1 GKTLTTTTLKATN
14 AQDTTLVTNLNA
26 DLLDGKHATDFLGV
40 GYTGFE
46 IPLTFNNGLT
56 RTGNNVGLGGN
67 LTQNTTITNNGFNL
81 TTIGAGGTIGLN
93 LSSTGRVSIGTGS
106 THSIFHISGSGDLG
120 QDLRFDWASN
130 TAAVKPT
137 FMFNRARLNGGV
149 YSAVVDGDNL
159 AMNEISGWTAN
170 NAPYTAAR
178 WGSNVD
184 GTVSATSVPGN
195 LYFSTTAQGDF
206 GPTERLRITSSGNV
220 GIGTTSPFAKLT
232 IQSDDT
238 YNDYSSPGIRLESN
252 SGYRQTLSINTNLTG
267 TYASIQSMYMGM
279 SMVSRNLL
287 LNPLGGNVGIG
298 TSDPLYQLDVN
309 GQVRI
314 SNLPSG
320 SNNYVVTQ
328 NGGVLNTRTID
339 SRVWGSTLSS
349 GTGVLNYSARW
360 LSANTLG
367 TGAIYDNGTRVGIG
381 TTNPTATLEVG
392 GTASVISNS
401 SGNMTISAASNLI
414 LQPTG
419 GYVGIGTTSPES
431 LLHINPSAVGTSV
444 GNTMVDIRIKQG
456 ASSGNISIFDT
467 ILRRHTA
474 GSTWSGTNV
483 RLQRTI
489 DVSPMGFIDFGI
501 NGISSD
507 QGLGFGSNNTTNMV
521 IKSDGNVGIGTTGP
535 NYKLHIDE
543 TATSNFI
550 QITTANTGKTSNDG
564 LVIGYNESD
573 GAKIINRESTVLQ
586 LGTSNKPR
594 LTINANGSVQI
605 GTGYTGGVGGDLG
618 VSRIGRTD
626 ASIYFGPSAN
636 YIYWYGN
643 RFAKTGT
650 AGWVENS
657 DARIKTETQPLGY
670 GLNEIL
676 KLQPKT
682 YNLHN
687 DYSFVNGKVVLNP
700 NSSFDIGLIAQDV
713 YNIIPE
719 IVTKPP
725 DENSSLWTMNYA
737 GLTPILI
744 NAVQELNTKIEGLDI
759 TSNGSIVVNY
769 NVSPEVL
776 ASLGYSGAKNEL
788 ENGSYSLTDNLG
800 KVVTRVGQFGELAVG
815 KLKAGFI
822 SSKAIVTDNLASK
835 NISSE
840 TIVTGDLTST
850 QIGTTQLT
858 ALKIG
863 ASEASFST
871 VYADQIINP
880 EGNISDVLATRI
892 GSLRQEIKDLIAS
905 NSASESTPSAIAQA
919 ATTWETAPATQ
930 SADLSGSNLTLTG
943 DLIVGATL
951 TVNGQLTANS
961 AYIADLFTV
970 GQIALKNNILETTA
984 DTLYIQPSGLGN
996 INILNNRLVLT
1007 ADGNIAI
1014 NGNVTVTGSLT
1025 AGLIKAE
1032 EIEAKK
1038 LTAGKIN
1045 VATSSAVLGLATTS
1059 PDATS
1064 SAATAGTITLSTGQT
1079 EVIINN
1085 SQLTPNSMVYLTPNG
1100 STQNQVPY
1108 IKNKNDTNFTIAI
1121 DTALDHDVNIN
1132 WWLIN

>member
-1 GKTLTTTTLKATN
+1 
-14 AQDTTLVTNLNA
+14 
-26 DLLDGKHATDFLGV
+26 
-40 GYTGFE
+40 
-46 IPLTFNNGLT
+46 
-56 RTGNNVGLGGN
+56 
-67 LTQNTTITNNGFNL
+67 
-81 TTIGAGGTIGLN
+81 
-93 LSSTGRVSIGTGS
+93 
-106 THSIFHISGSGDLG
+106 
-120 QDLRFDWASN
+120 
-130 TAAVKPT
+130 
-137 FMFNRARLNGGV
+137 MFNRARLNGGV
-149 YSAVVDGDNL
+149 YSAVVDGDSL

-206 GPTERLRITSSGNV
+206 GPTERLRITSSGNIGIGTSSPTGKLTVISDNVYSDLAGGINLESSTVDGLKSYLTINSNTSGQYSSIQSRRKSGTINYSADLLLNPSGGYV
-220 GIGTTSPFAKLT
+220 GIGTT
-232 IQSDDT
+232 
-238 YNDYSSPGIRLESN
+238 
-252 SGYRQTLSINTNLTG
+252 
-267 TYASIQSMYMGM
+267 
-279 SMVSRNLL
+279 
-287 LNPLGGNVGIG
+287 NP
-298 TSDPLYQLDVN
+298 SYQLDVN

-419 GYVGIGTTSPES
+419 GYVGIGTTSPNYHLS
-431 LLHINPSAVGTSV
+431 LIKDVNNDETLSIENKNVGTSASASFFLT
-444 GNTMVDIRIKQG
+444 NDSATASIRLP
-456 ASSGNISIFDT
+456 SSGFTNFSVPHFANSLWIDSGQASNG
-467 ILRRHTA
+467 LALANGNSTA
-474 GSTWSGTNV
+474 PIRFYTGG
-483 RLQRTI
+483 RA
-489 DVSPMGFIDFGI
+489 VSNERMRIT
-501 NGISSD
+501 
-507 QGLGFGSNNTTNMV
+507 SN
-521 IKSDGNVGIGTTGP
+521 GNVGIGTTGP

-550 QITTANTGKTSNDG
+550 QITTANTGKTTMDG
-564 LVIGYNESD
+564 VLFGYNESD
-573 GAKIINRESTVLQ
+573 GAKIMNREGTVLQ
-586 LGTSNKPR
+586 LGTSNSVR
-594 LTINANGSVQI
+594 LTIAANGNVGIGVNPNTTNHLLVKGTGTTVSVVTTGRFKSGDANKLGGMWVNNAESIFVGDASTQI
-605 GTGYTGGVGGDLG
+605 GTTSIAFWAGTWRLGARGTDNNIYAWGAWQTAWSDINLKQDIVDQSSSLEKILAIRPVTYKWRPEANLDDKTHFGV
-618 VSRIGRTD
+618 
-626 ASIYFGPSAN
+626 
-636 YIYWYGN
+636 
-643 RFAKTGT
+643 
-650 AGWVENS
+650 
-657 DARIKTETQPLGY
+657 
-670 GLNEIL
+670 
-676 KLQPKT
+676 
-682 YNLHN
+682 
-687 DYSFVNGKVVLNP
+687 
-700 NSSFDIGLIAQDV
+700 IAQEFQKIFPTMV
-713 YNIIPE
+713 YEDSDGHLN
-719 IVTKPP
+719 VQR
-725 DENSSLWTMNYA
+725 DELQFVLA
-737 GLTPILI
+737 DAI
-744 NAVQELNTKIEGLDI
+744 QELNTKIEGLDI

-815 KLKAGFI
+815 KLKAGLI

-840 TIVTGDLTST
+840 TIITGDLTST
-850 QIGTTQLT
+850 QIGTTELT

-919 ATTWETAPATQ
+919 ATTWETTPATQ

-1032 EIEAKK
+1032 EIETKK